1 MKKNFLLMVV
11 LGMLTVQSIFGEEKT
26 ITLEQ
31 TVVSAESFGT
41 SSRKIAKNIRIIT
54 KKEIEETGALTVEDS
69 LKGVPGVIIRK
80 LDGAPPIV
88 DLRGS
93 GMASSL
99 TSTLLLLNGVPLS
112 GIRSFDIN
120 SIPVSE
126 IEKIEIIQGG
136 GALMYGDGAAGGIV
150 NIITQPLKNKKYYG
164 NIGLEYG
171 SWKTRRTNFRMGSQL
186 GKGFSIQTSY
196 SGYSSMD
203 YRDRAY
209 GTDFSGKNFDYR
221 NSKDRSESIWVSG
234 RKELENG
241 NIELHYNHIKNKD
254 YFTTYLEK
262 EQYIENPK
270 QMGITGSYIQDK
282 TDIWNLSYNKRLKNN
297 IDFLFNG
304 GYHYGKNENQNF
316 KIQEYFVT
324 PQIKYTYGNK
334 SYFIIG
340 GDIRNGKRE
349 FKNTILLN
357 GKNAPDDI
365 RKSKAIYIMNK
376 YSIGNWEFS
385 QGYRREK
392 VNYDYTSKVFGHVW
406 NLLATNPVSSSSSN
420 NNSLE
425 LGINYL
431 YSNTGNIYFNYTNS
445 MRTPSIVD
453 MEAWTGDVK
462 TKKEKIYEIGL
473 RDYIYNTLLTSSVFL
488 MDSQNEVYYDK
499 TELFKVKTKNFD
511 GKIRRVGTQLALIHY
526 FDKLT
531 LRENISFINPKIRSG
546 EYKGKMFPTVPNLI
560 VNMGAT
566 YHFTEQFNINTD
578 LYYQSKAYADDDF
591 NNNFEKENS
600 YATLNINFSYKFNNG
615 IELYGGVKNLFD
627 KKYADGVAIMKSP
640 FGPRSVYYPAEGR
653 NIYAGFKYQ
662 F

>member
-11 LGMLTVQSIFGEEKT
+11 LGMLIVQSIFGEEKT
-26 ITLEQ
+26 IILEQ

-80 LDGAPPIV
+80 LDGAPPII

-365 RKSKAIYIMNK
+365 RKSKAIYIMN
-376 YSIGNWEFS
+376 
-385 QGYRREK
+385 
-392 VNYDYTSKVFGHVW
+392 
-406 NLLATNPVSSSSSN
+406 NPVSSSSSN

-511 GKIRRVGTQLALIHY
+511 GKIRRVGAQLALIHY

-531 LRENISFINPKIRSG
+531 LRENISFINPKIKSG

-566 YHFTEQFNINTD
+566 YHFTEQFSINTD

-627 KKYADGVAIMKSP
+627 KKYADSVAIMKSH
-640 FGPRSVYYPAEGR
+640 FGSRSVYYPAEGR

>member
-1 MKKNFLLMVV
+1 MKKKFLLMVV
-11 LGMLTVQSIFGEEKT
+11 LGMLIVQSIFGEEKT
-26 ITLEQ
+26 IILEQ

-241 NIELHYNHIKNKD
+241 NIELRYNHIKNKD

-282 TDIWNLSYNKRLKNN
+282 TDIWNLSYNKNM
-297 IDFLFNG
+297 
-304 GYHYGKNENQNF
+304 
-316 KIQEYFVT
+316 
-324 PQIKYTYGNK
+324 
-334 SYFIIG
+334 
-340 GDIRNGKRE
+340 
-349 FKNTILLN
+349 
-357 GKNAPDDI
+357 
-365 RKSKAIYIMNK
+365 SKQ
-376 YSIGNWEFS
+376 W
-385 QGYRREK
+385 
-392 VNYDYTSKVFGHVW
+392 
-406 NLLATNPVSSSSSN
+406 SN
-420 NNSLE
+420 
-425 LGINYL
+425 
-431 YSNTGNIYFNYTNS
+431 
-445 MRTPSIVD
+445 
-453 MEAWTGDVK
+453 
-462 TKKEKIYEIGL
+462 
-473 RDYIYNTLLTSSVFL
+473 
-488 MDSQNEVYYDK
+488 
-499 TELFKVKTKNFD
+499 
-511 GKIRRVGTQLALIHY
+511 
-526 FDKLT
+526 
-531 LRENISFINPKIRSG
+531 
-546 EYKGKMFPTVPNLI
+546 
-560 VNMGAT
+560 
-566 YHFTEQFNINTD
+566 
-578 LYYQSKAYADDDF
+578 
-591 NNNFEKENS
+591 
-600 YATLNINFSYKFNNG
+600 
-615 IELYGGVKNLFD
+615 
-627 KKYADGVAIMKSP
+627 
-640 FGPRSVYYPAEGR
+640 
-653 NIYAGFKYQ
+653 
-662 F
+662 

>member
-1 MKKNFLLMVV
+1 
-11 LGMLTVQSIFGEEKT
+11 
-26 ITLEQ
+26 
-31 TVVSAESFGT
+31 
-41 SSRKIAKNIRIIT
+41 
-54 KKEIEETGALTVEDS
+54 
-69 LKGVPGVIIRK
+69 
-80 LDGAPPIV
+80 
-88 DLRGS
+88 
-93 GMASSL
+93 
-99 TSTLLLLNGVPLS
+99 
-112 GIRSFDIN
+112 
-120 SIPVSE
+120 
-126 IEKIEIIQGG
+126 
-136 GALMYGDGAAGGIV
+136 MYGDGAAGGIV

-196 SGYSSMD
+196 SEYSSMD

-221 NSKDRSESIWVSG
+221 NSKDKSESIWVSG

-241 NIELHYNHIKNKD
+241 NIELRYNHIKNKD

-376 YSIGNWEFS
+376 YS
-385 QGYRREK
+385 YRK
-392 VNYDYTSKVFGHVW
+392 
-406 NLLATNPVSSSSSN
+406 
-420 NNSLE
+420 
-425 LGINYL
+425 LGI
-431 YSNTGNIYFNYTNS
+431 
-445 MRTPSIVD
+445 
-453 MEAWTGDVK
+453 
-462 TKKEKIYEIGL
+462 
-473 RDYIYNTLLTSSVFL
+473 
-488 MDSQNEVYYDK
+488 
-499 TELFKVKTKNFD
+499 
-511 GKIRRVGTQLALIHY
+511 
-526 FDKLT
+526 
-531 LRENISFINPKIRSG
+531 
-546 EYKGKMFPTVPNLI
+546 
-560 VNMGAT
+560 
-566 YHFTEQFNINTD
+566 FTR
-578 LYYQSKAYADDDF
+578 L
-591 NNNFEKENS
+591 
-600 YATLNINFSYKFNNG
+600 
-615 IELYGGVKNLFD
+615 
-627 KKYADGVAIMKSP
+627 
-640 FGPRSVYYPAEGR
+640 
-653 NIYAGFKYQ
+653 
-662 F
+662 

>member
-1 MKKNFLLMVV
+1 
-11 LGMLTVQSIFGEEKT
+11 
-26 ITLEQ
+26 
-31 TVVSAESFGT
+31 
-41 SSRKIAKNIRIIT
+41 
-54 KKEIEETGALTVEDS
+54 
-69 LKGVPGVIIRK
+69 
-80 LDGAPPIV
+80 
-88 DLRGS
+88 
-93 GMASSL
+93 
-99 TSTLLLLNGVPLS
+99 
-112 GIRSFDIN
+112 
-120 SIPVSE
+120 
-126 IEKIEIIQGG
+126 
-136 GALMYGDGAAGGIV
+136 
-150 NIITQPLKNKKYYG
+150 
-164 NIGLEYG
+164 
-171 SWKTRRTNFRMGSQL
+171 
-186 GKGFSIQTSY
+186 
-196 SGYSSMD
+196 
-203 YRDRAY
+203 
-209 GTDFSGKNFDYR
+209 
-221 NSKDRSESIWVSG
+221 
-234 RKELENG
+234 
-241 NIELHYNHIKNKD
+241 
-254 YFTTYLEK
+254 
-262 EQYIENPK
+262 
-270 QMGITGSYIQDK
+270 MGITGSYIQDK

-511 GKIRRVGTQLALIHY
+511 GKIRRVGAQLALIHY

-531 LRENISFINPKIRSG
+531 LRENISFINPKIKSG